1 LFFDLSDIFWEVLA
15 MKVISILLL
24 TAAVLTVAGC
34 SSGESYHRVGFDF
47 SKLEKVAVTEVAGGL
62 ESELARNQIGD
73 FFVGELL
80 KKGYAPVE
88 RAQVQTIFK
97 EQDFQ
102 ASDLTSPEN
111 VTRAGEILNVDAII
125 VVNIPKFG
133 QEISMTAKLLDVED
147 GSILWVGSRSGKTGT
162 LYSTIFGATAG
173 AAAGAAV
180 AGDGDEVAG
189 AVVGGVLGGMAGHA
203 LSPQEAE
210 KAQELIGK
218 MCRGLPYRVKP

>member
-1 LFFDLSDIFWEVLA
+1 
-15 MKVISILLL
+15 MKVISILVL
-24 TAAVLTVAGC
+24 TAAVFTVAGC
-34 SSGESYHRVGFDF
+34 SSGESYHRLDYDF
-47 SKLEKVAVTEVAGGL
+47 STLDRVAVAEVAGGPD
-62 ESELARNQIGD
+62 SELARNQIGD

-88 RAQVQTIFK
+88 RAQVQTLLK

-102 ASDLTSPEN
+102 VSDLTSAEN
-111 VTRAGEILNVDAII
+111 VARAGEILNVDAIL

-133 QEISMTAKLLDVED
+133 QEISMTAKMIDVED

-162 LYSTIFGATAG
+162 FYSTLFGAAAG
-173 AAAGAAV
+173 AGAGAAV
-180 AGDGDEVAG
+180 AGSGNRGAG
-189 AVVGGVLGGMAGHA
+189 AVVGGVLGGVAGHA

-218 MCRGLPYRVKP
+218 MCKDLPYRVKR